1 MKKPF
6 NNKGEKKKQSN
17 KHKPKVSKQFVK
29 DDLYIQKQLIKY
41 MGWE

>member
-17 KHKPKVSKQFVK
+17 KHKANHKFVK
-29 DDLYIQKQLIKY
+29 DVISEEKKIIKH
-41 MGWE
+41 MGWD